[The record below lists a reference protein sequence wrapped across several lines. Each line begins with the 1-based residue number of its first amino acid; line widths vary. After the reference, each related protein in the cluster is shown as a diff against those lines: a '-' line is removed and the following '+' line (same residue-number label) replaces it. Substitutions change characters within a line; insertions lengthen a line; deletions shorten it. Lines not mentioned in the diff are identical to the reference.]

1 MKALIA
7 DDDTDFRDFLEGL
20 LTERGLDVT
29 IAEDG
34 KRAIQAIETTQP
46 DLLVLDLNMP
56 GEDGIKVLE
65 HLAQLP
71 QRPQVVICSGYVRS
85 YLARHGHL
93 LTKAR
98 ILPKPFDLQQLDE
111 LLDKLGVH

>member
-7 DDDTDFRDFLEGL
+7 DDDADFRDFLEEL

-29 IAEDG
+29 VTVDG
-34 KRAIQAIETTQP
+34 KRAMQAIETTRP
-46 DLLVLDLNMP
+46 DLLFLDLNMP
-56 GEDGIKVLE
+56 NGDGIWVLE
-65 HLAQLP
+65 HLAPFP

-85 YLARHGHL
+85 YKARHGHF